1 MMKKES
7 YFPSLMSSTGPQP
20 QPKHEKSLQS
30 FYKITSRETSK
41 LPMLDS
47 PNRILAQNTQS
58 PWVNSVLAG
67 FYISFTQGRAIWEED
82 IFFEKEFL
90 CVTTLAGLELVL

>member
-1 MMKKES
+1 MKKES
-7 YFPSLMSSTGPQP
+7 YFPSLMSSAGPQP
-20 QPKHEKSLQS
+20 QPKHERSQQS
-30 FYKITSRETSK
+30 FNKITSQKASK
-41 LPMLDS
+41 LPTLDS

-67 FYISFTQGRAIWEED
+67 FYVSFTQGRAIWKEE

-90 CVTTLAGLELVL
+90 CVTTLAGLELIL